1 MPGHKG
7 VGETERF
14 DITEICG
21 ADVLYHA
28 EGIIRESE
36 QGAAGLFG
44 SKETVFSAEGSSLS
58 IRAML
63 YLVKL
68 YAAQSGK
75 RAKFL
80 AARNAHR
87 VFISAAALL
96 DLDVEWIYPEANE
109 YISCTVSAA
118 RLDEILSH
126 TKKPTAVY
134 ITSPDY
140 LGNISDIKGLADV
153 CHRHGVLLLV
163 DNAHGAYLHFLKESL
178 HPLALGA
185 DLCCDSA
192 HKTLPAL
199 TGGGYMHIAKRA
211 PDFFAENSQ
220 RAMAMFASTSPSYL
234 ILRSLDALNPYLDG
248 DYRKELD
255 GFVNRM
261 SELKSDIVSFGYS
274 LIGSEPLKITVF
286 CKEYG
291 YTGTEIAA
299 FLEKSGIY
307 AEFADPDYLVL
318 MLTPQNTPEDLYRV
332 RSAFK
337 DIKRLPPLS
346 ISCPVLNIPEQVIR
360 PHDAITAPSHEIS
373 AAESE
378 GEILADITVSCPP
391 AVPIVSVGERIGADA
406 VLRFRYYGIEK
417 VTVIK

>member
-7 VGETERF
+7 VGETERS

-36 QGAAGLFG
+36 QSASGLFG
-44 SKETVFSAEGSSLS
+44 SKKTVFSAEGSSLS

-63 YLVKL
+63 YLIGL
-68 YAAQSGK
+68 YAAQNGK
-75 RAKFL
+75 KAKIL

-96 DLDVEWIYPEANE
+96 DLDVEWIYPEEGE
-109 YISCTVSAA
+109 YISCTVSCK
-118 RLDEILSH
+118 RLDEILSR
-126 TKKPTAVY
+126 TTKPTAVS
-134 ITSPDY
+134 ITSPAY
-140 LGNISDIKGLADV
+140 LGNVADIKGLADV
-153 CHRHGVLLLV
+153 CHAHGVLLLV

-178 HPLALGA
+178 HPLTLGA

-211 PDFFAENSQ
+211 PDFFDENSE

-234 ILRSLDALNPYLDG
+234 ILKSLDALNPYLDG
-248 DYRKELD
+248 AYRKELD
-255 GFVNRM
+255 GFVNRI
-261 SELKSDIVSFGYS
+261 SDLKNDMISFGYS
-274 LIGSEPLKITVF
+274 LIGSEPLKITVS

-291 YTGTEIAA
+291 YTGREIAA
-299 FLEKSGIY
+299 LLEKSGIY

-318 MLTPQNTPEDLYRV
+318 MFTPQNTPEDLSRV
-332 RSAFK
+332 KSAFK
-337 DIKRLPPLS
+337 SIKRLPPLS
-346 ISCPVLNIPEQVIR
+346 ISCPILKIPVQVIR
-360 PHDAITAPSHEIS
+360 PHDAIMSPSHEIP

-391 AVPIVSVGERIGADA
+391 AIPIVSLGERIDEDA